1 MGVEGGRPLEPW
13 YLAAKAVALPPA
25 KLWFTWRFED
35 LHHIPQDG
43 PAIVACNHISYLD
56 PIGNAY
62 AIVRAGRRPRF
73 LAKDDLFKI
82 PIVGSALKG
91 AHQIPVDR
99 GSDGRAPLL
108 AARAALEAGEIV
120 VIYPEGTVTTNPD
133 FLPMRG
139 HTGAARLSLASGVPI
154 TPMASWGSQAVW
166 QKSGKGSL
174 KWGRPV
180 WMRVGPPLDFSQR
193 RAEAD
198 DREAL
203 HAMTDEMMA
212 VLTALVLDLRARYP
226 ERWANAG

>member
-1 MGVEGGRPLEPW
+1 V
-13 YLAAKAVALPPA
+13 AAKAVALPPA
-25 KLWFTWRFED
+25 KLWFSWRFED
-35 LHHIPQDG
+35 LHHIPQEG

-82 PIVGSALKG
+82 PVVGSALKG

-108 AARAALEAGEIV
+108 AARAALDAGEIV

-133 FLPMRG
+133 SLPMRG
-139 HTGAARLSLASGVPI
+139 RTGAVRLSLASGVPI
-154 TPMASWGSQAVW
+154 VPMASWGSQAVW

-180 WMRVGPPLDFSQR
+180 WMRAGPPLDFSQR

-203 HAMTDEMMA
+203 HAMTDEVMA

>member
-1 MGVEGGRPLEPW
+1 
-13 YLAAKAVALPPA
+13 
-25 KLWFTWRFED
+25 
-35 LHHIPQDG
+35 
-43 PAIVACNHISYLD
+43 
-56 PIGNAY
+56 
-62 AIVRAGRRPRF
+62 
-73 LAKDDLFKI
+73 
-82 PIVGSALKG
+82 
-91 AHQIPVDR
+91 
-99 GSDGRAPLL
+99 
-108 AARAALEAGEIV
+108 
-120 VIYPEGTVTTNPD
+120 
-133 FLPMRG
+133 
-139 HTGAARLSLASGVPI
+139 
-154 TPMASWGSQAVW
+154 MASWGSQAVW